1 VISPTTAELATRR
14 ATSDLAR
21 RLGPLL
27 KPSDLVILTG
37 PLGAGKTYFTRAL
50 CRVLGLPEDTRV
62 PSPTFTLVHEHDTDP
77 PLSHADLYRVST
89 SAQVRQL
96 GLDAQRD
103 DGRVLVVEWGEPFIA
118 ELGGDA
124 LVLTFAL
131 NPRRVTLSATGR
143 RSSEL
148 LAAFAREGVRE

>member
-1 VISPTTAELATRR
+1 MTAELATRR

-37 PLGAGKTYFTRAL
+37 PLGAGKTFFTRAL
-50 CRVLGLPEDTRV
+50 CRALGLPDDTRV
-62 PSPTFTLVHEHDTDP
+62 PSPTFTLVHEHDTNP
-77 PLSHADLYRVST
+77 PISHADLYRIT
-89 SAQVRQL
+89 SPEQVRQL

-103 DGRVLVVEWGEPFIA
+103 DGRVLVVEWGEPYIE

-131 NPRRVTLSATGR
+131 NPRRVTLSATGP

-148 LAAFAREGVRE
+148 LAAFERESSAR